1 MLDRL
6 RAALMTA
13 EPVHSPMDER
23 IVSLEV
29 SIGGANYAS
38 AEEIGSAIDRA
49 DLAMYED
56 KGRRKGEP
64 RNSPAALRISAI
76 KRASPEFEALVE
88 ESRHK
93 T

>member
-13 EPVHSPMDER
+13 ENVVSPMDGR
-23 IVSLEV
+23 KVQLEV
-29 SIGGANYAS
+29 SIGGADYSS
-38 AEEIGSAIDRA
+38 AEEIQVAIDRA

-64 RNSPAALRISAI
+64 RNSPAALRLSHITRSLA
-76 KRASPEFEALVE
+76 E
-88 ESRHK
+88 
-93 T
+93 